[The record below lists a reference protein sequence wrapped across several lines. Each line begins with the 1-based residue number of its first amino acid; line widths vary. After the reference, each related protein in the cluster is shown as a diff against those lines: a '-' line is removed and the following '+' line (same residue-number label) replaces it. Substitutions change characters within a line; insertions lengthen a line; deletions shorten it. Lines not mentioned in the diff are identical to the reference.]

1 MPGEKIGSGAD
12 SLKVFKGQGT
22 AMLWL
27 ILAGLSG
34 TVVVGVAAWA
44 RGERKKVET
53 EAARRRERARLQ
65 AEEAQLL
72 ARLNRDKA
80 GE

>member
-1 MPGEKIGSGAD
+1 
-12 SLKVFKGQGT
+12 
-22 AMLWL
+22 MLWL

-44 RGERKKVET
+44 RGERKKVEA
-53 EAARRRERARLQ
+53 EAAARKERARLQ

-72 ARLNRDKA
+72 AKLRQEK
-80 GE
+80 GES

>member
-1 MPGEKIGSGAD
+1 
-12 SLKVFKGQGT
+12 
-22 AMLWL
+22 MLWL

-44 RGERKKVET
+44 RGERKKVEA
-53 EAARRRERARLQ
+53 EAAARKERGRLQ

-72 ARLNRDKA
+72 ARLRQEK
-80 GE
+80 GES

>member
-1 MPGEKIGSGAD
+1 M
-12 SLKVFKGQGT
+12 V
-22 AMLWL
+22 WL

-44 RGERKKVET
+44 RGERKKVEREAT
-53 EAARRRERARLQ
+53 ERRERARLQ

-72 ARLNRDKA
+72 ARLRQDRA
-80 GE
+80 E

>member
-1 MPGEKIGSGAD
+1 
-12 SLKVFKGQGT
+12 
-22 AMLWL
+22 MLWL

-44 RGERKKVET
+44 RGERKKVEA
-53 EAARRRERARLQ
+53 EAAARKERGRLQ

-72 ARLNRDKA
+72 AKLRQEK
-80 GE
+80 GES